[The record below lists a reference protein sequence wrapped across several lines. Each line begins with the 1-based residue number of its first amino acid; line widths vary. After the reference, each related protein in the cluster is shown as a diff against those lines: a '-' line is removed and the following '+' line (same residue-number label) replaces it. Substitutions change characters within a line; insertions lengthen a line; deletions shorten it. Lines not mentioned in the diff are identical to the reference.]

1 MPAVVIP
8 MAYVS
13 CRWGSNADVE
23 RYTSRRSIPYALGPN
38 LIESDRW
45 PRTRLRPPTSMPLPF
60 AVSVSELSM
69 PSIADGCR
77 WRVAA
82 PGAAWTAAVV
92 RGAETAGRALVV
104 DNAGVIT
111 RRPGPRVGQRRPLS
125 HVAPRPDPVET
136 HQRRTHRRR
145 AVPPGRRGPR
155 CLRPPRRGAGERVPR
170 EHADARA
177 QPDEWDGR
185 GS

>member
-13 CRWGSNADVE
+13 CRWGSNAHVA

-38 LIESDRW
+38 LIESGRW

-60 AVSVSELSM
+60 A
-69 PSIADGCR
+69 
-77 WRVAA
+77 A

-92 RGAETAGRALVV
+92 PGAEIAGRVLIV

-111 RRPGPRVGQRRPLS
+111 RRPGSRVGQRRPLS

-145 AVPPGRRGPR
+145 ALPPGRRGPR
-155 CLRPPRRGAGERVPR
+155 RLRPPRRGAGERVPR
-170 EHADARA
+170 VHADARA
-177 QPDEWDGR
+177 QPHEWDGR

>member
-13 CRWGSNADVE
+13 CRWGSNAHVE

-60 AVSVSELSM
+60 AVSVSGLAM

-77 WRVAA
+77 WPV
-82 PGAAWTAAVV
+82 AAWTAAVV
-92 RGAETAGRALVV
+92 RAAEVAGRALPAGNCGSVAAVVEAPGAAGRVLVV

-111 RRPGPRVGQRRPLS
+111 RRPGSRVGQRRPLS
-125 HVAPRPDPVET
+125 HVAPRPDHVET

-155 CLRPPRRGAGERVPR
+155 RLRPPRRGAG
-170 EHADARA
+170 
-177 QPDEWDGR
+177 
-185 GS
+185 

>member
-1 MPAVVIP
+1 
-8 MAYVS
+8 
-13 CRWGSNADVE
+13 
-23 RYTSRRSIPYALGPN
+23 
-38 LIESDRW
+38 
-45 PRTRLRPPTSMPLPF
+45 
-60 AVSVSELSM
+60 M

-82 PGAAWTAAVV
+82 PGTAWTAAVV
-92 RGAETAGRALVV
+92 RGAEIAGRALPARYCGSVAALVEAPGAAGRVLVV

-111 RRPGPRVGQRRPLS
+111 KRPGSRVGQRRPLS

-136 HQRRTHRRR
+136 HQPRTHRRR

-155 CLRPPRRGAGERVPR
+155 RLRPPRRGAGERVPR

-177 QPDEWDGR
+177 QPHEWDGP

>member
-1 MPAVVIP
+1 M
-8 MAYVS
+8 
-13 CRWGSNADVE
+13 
-23 RYTSRRSIPYALGPN
+23 PYALGPN

-60 AVSVSELSM
+60 AVSASELST
-69 PSIADGCR
+69 PSVADGCR

-82 PGAAWTAAVV
+82 PGAAWT
-92 RGAETAGRALVV
+92 TAGAAGRVLVV
-104 DNAGVIT
+104 DKAGAIT
-111 RRPGPRVGQRRPLS
+111 RCPGSRVGQRRPLS

-136 HQRRTHRRR
+136 HQPRTHRRR

-155 CLRPPRRGAGERVPR
+155 RLRPPRRGAGERVPR

-177 QPDEWDGR
+177 QPHEWDGR